1 MSLDEP
7 ALSPALMSAPRP
19 PSCMCIGSGQGAALA
34 ERIVAGDTSALAE
47 QQPLLAT
54 LETAS
59 MCAFGRGVPA
69 SVRSLLRV
77 YADELAT

>member
-1 MSLDEP
+1 MRRAASARAGARHSRSGSL
-7 ALSPALMSAPRP
+7 
-19 PSCMCIGSGQGAALA
+19 Q
-34 ERIVAGDTSALAE
+34 VTTSALAE

-69 SVRSLLRV
+69 AVRSLLRV
-77 YADELAT
+77 YADELPT

>member
-1 MSLDEP
+1 MP
-7 ALSPALMSAPRP
+7 CR
-19 PSCMCIGSGQGAALA
+19 IGSGRARTRGGL
-34 ERIVAGDTSALAE
+34 VAGDADALAE

>member
-1 MSLDEP
+1 
-7 ALSPALMSAPRP
+7 
-19 PSCMCIGSGQGAALA
+19 
-34 ERIVAGDTSALAE
+34 
-47 QQPLLAT
+47 
-54 LETAS
+54 